1 MSLARG
7 EALVPEAVAGTT
19 PESEPAVVIAIAASM
34 DERLRVARIVSP
46 HAPLLLV
53 ASREEALQ
61 LLARGSDEL
70 LQPVAAVAPVER
82 IDRVER
88 VETLDRVESVEE
100 VQPVASPALSTADPP
115 RLVGGVEVDSEW
127 RTMTWHGSSVA
138 LSPLEH
144 DLLLCLLDLP
154 LRTWTFELLH
164 RTVWG
169 NDHLAGRDDVQSVV
183 KRLRRKLRDIASPLG
198 IRAVRGVGLR
208 IVDHRQPVPVQR
220 SAAVPSRAVAPDTTV
235 HTSMR
240 PG

>member
-7 EALVPEAVAGTT
+7 EALVPEGVAGSSSSD
-19 PESEPAVVIAIAASM
+19 SEPAVVIAIAASM
-34 DERLRVARIVSP
+34 DERLRVARIISP

-61 LLARGSDEL
+61 LLARGATEHAEPVREL
-70 LQPVAAVAPVER
+70 PAP
-82 IDRVER
+82 D
-88 VETLDRVESVEE
+88 
-100 VQPVASPALSTADPP
+100 PPALAA
-115 RLVGGVEVDSEW
+115 GVEVDSEW
-127 RTMTWHGSSVA
+127 RTLRWQGTSVE

-144 DLLLCLLDLP
+144 DLLLCLLDPP
-154 LRTWTFELLH
+154 LRTWTFALLH

-183 KRLRRKLRDIASPLG
+183 KRLRRKLREVASPLG

-208 IVDHRQPVPVQR
+208 VVDHREPAPAQR
-220 SAAVPSRAVAPDTTV
+220 SAIEAPRAARLPTQR
-235 HTSMR
+235 R

>member
-7 EALVPEAVAGTT
+7 EAFVPEAVAG
-19 PESEPAVVIAIAASM
+19 SASDCEPAVVIAIAASM

-61 LLARGSDEL
+61 LLARGSIDTVEPAETVESI
-70 LQPVAAVAPVER
+70 QRIEPVE
-82 IDRVER
+82 
-88 VETLDRVESVEE
+88 
-100 VQPVASPALSTADPP
+100 PVP
-115 RLVGGVEVDSEW
+115 RLPAPDPSSPGTGLEVDSEW
-127 RTMTWHGSSVA
+127 RTMEWQGASVA

-144 DLLLCLLDLP
+144 DLLLCLLDPP

-183 KRLRRKLRDIASPLG
+183 KRLRRKLRDVSSPLG

-208 IVDHRQPVPVQR
+208 IVDHRQPIPVQR
-220 SAAVPSRAVAPDTTV
+220 SAAELARVPRPGERAVIEP
-235 HTSMR
+235 
-240 PG
+240 

>member
-7 EALVPEAVAGTT
+7 EALVPEGVAGSSSSDT
-19 PESEPAVVIAIAASM
+19 EPAVVIAIAASM
-34 DERLRVARIVSP
+34 DERLRVARIISP

-61 LLARGSDEL
+61 LLARGAPEYVEPVREL
-70 LQPVAAVAPVER
+70 PAPDAPSLVA
-82 IDRVER
+82 
-88 VETLDRVESVEE
+88 
-100 VQPVASPALSTADPP
+100 
-115 RLVGGVEVDSEW
+115 GVDVDSEW
-127 RTMTWHGSSVA
+127 RTLNWQGSSVA

-144 DLLLCLLDLP
+144 DLLVCLLDPP
-154 LRTWTFELLH
+154 LRTWTFALLH

-183 KRLRRKLRDIASPLG
+183 KRLRRKLREVGSPLG

-208 IVDHRQPVPVQR
+208 VVDHREPAPSQR
-220 SAAVPSRAVAPDTTV
+220 SAVEVSRPARLPTPR
-235 HTSMR
+235 R

>member
-7 EALVPEAVAGTT
+7 EALVPEAVAGSSSVT
-19 PESEPAVVIAIAASM
+19 EPAVVIAIAASM

-61 LLARGSDEL
+61 LLARGSPEPDD
-70 LQPVAAVAPVER
+70 PVPGLPA
-82 IDRVER
+82 
-88 VETLDRVESVEE
+88 
-100 VQPVASPALSTADPP
+100 PALPTAAD
-115 RLVGGVEVDSEW
+115 GVEVDSEW
-127 RTMTWHGSSVA
+127 RTMHWQGASVA

-144 DLLLCLLDLP
+144 DLLLCLLDPP

-183 KRLRRKLRDIASPLG
+183 KRLRRKLRDVSSPLG

-208 IVDHRQPVPVQR
+208 IVDHRSPIPVQR
-220 SAAVPSRAVAPDTTV
+220 VPTTRRAE
-235 HTSMR
+235 
-240 PG
+240 